1 MRVDIC
7 IKSVNNQFSICFSDG
22 TLMHHLSENMPVF
35 INNKPFIS
43 IISYDRWGVKILL
56 FRASES
62 ERKTNSH
69 PNLIR
74 LIKKDGR
81 KPLAFFREGM
91 KGSLALSSK
100 EMRKDLFKPKA

>member
-1 MRVDIC
+1 MRVDIVVKNMNG
-7 IKSVNNQFSICFSDG
+7 ILTLCFSDG
-22 TLMHHLSENMPVF
+22 TLMHPLSEDVPVF
-35 INNKPFIS
+35 INNKPFIV
-43 IISYDRWGVKILL
+43 IISYDRWGTKVLL

-69 PNLIR
+69 RNLIR

-81 KPLAFFREGM
+81 KPIAFFRDGM

-100 EMRKDLFKPKA
+100 QMRKQLFKPKA